1 MRKFLKG
8 LSLVTGAGLVLLVA
22 GTLIPR
28 PLFSLADNGE
38 KPVEILVITNPIHT
52 DIAIPA
58 TSDVLQT
65 FGFLGQSGLPL
76 DAPGLRWL
84 VFGWGGRAFYMETPT
99 WSQVK
104 LIPVLKAL
112 TLDDSALHVELAGD
126 IDRALPNVKSFR
138 ISIHQSAQLY
148 SQIAGSFETKT
159 PQAIPGA
166 GYGLYDR
173 FFEAKGSFN
182 ILASCNT
189 WAARML
195 RAAGMRTG
203 LWNPLPQ
210 SLGVSLDLFNQK
222 PTARSQQDETT

>member
-8 LSLVTGAGLVLLVA
+8 LCLIIGAGLVLLIA

-28 PLFSLADNGE
+28 PLFSQTDTDE
-38 KPVEILVITNPIHT
+38 KTVEILVITNPIHT

-65 FGFLGQSGLPL
+65 FGFLGESGLPL
-76 DAPGLRWL
+76 DAPDLRWL

-99 WSQVK
+99 WSDVK
-104 LIPVLKAL
+104 LVPVLKAL

-126 IDRALPNVKSFR
+126 IDRTLPNVKSFR
-138 ISIHQSAQLY
+138 ISIHKFAQLY

-159 PQAIPGA
+159 PEAISGA

-182 ILASCNT
+182 VLAGCNT

-195 RAAGMRTG
+195 RAAGIRTG
-203 LWNPLPQ
+203 FWNPLPQ

-222 PTARSQQDETT
+222 PTARSQQDETK